1 MNDKCIKEYY
11 KLISILSV
19 SVKALEQVAKQEN
32 KLMLDNLLT
41 VNGFLYKEL
50 LRFGINYI
58 GDIE

>member
-41 VNGFLYKEL
+41 VNSFLYKEL